1 MSNTYYQH
9 NDTEDYTH
17 YQYNDTENY
26 DSDNDDCN
34 SYCSCRGIAPYGA
47 VLGVIFG
54 SFVVITFIIVVCH
67 LCIRYFYK
75 RRLNLIHNI
84 IVDQPQKVN
93 QPRITSLLTDLP
105 APPPYTPPAAF
116 ALTGSF
122 NTSSVHDDIPLEP
135 PPDYTP
141 TV

>member
-1 MSNTYYQH
+1 MATTHYQY

-17 YQYNDTENY
+17 YQYNGTEDY
-26 DSDNDDCN
+26 DSNNDDCN
-34 SYCSCRGIAPYGA
+34 SYCSCRGVAPYGA
-47 VLGVIFG
+47 ALGVIFG
-54 SFVVITFIIVVCH
+54 SFVIITFIIVVCR

-84 IVDQPQKVN
+84 IVDQPQKVSR
-93 QPRITSLLTDLP
+93 PRITSLLTNLP
-105 APPPYTPPAAF
+105 APPPYTPSAAF
-116 ALTGSF
+116 VLIGF
-122 NTSSVHDDIPLEP
+122 NTSSVRDDIPLEP